1 MRKTLVLLSLIVM
14 MLMSSLT
21 LAQGISSQVILPL
34 SSAKLIAEAA
44 LVACTSQGFH
54 TSVVVLDRSGNTL
67 VVLRDELAH
76 PLTVEMAQGK
86 AQTAVLFRRTS
97 FKFQE
102 DTASD
107 PMGGAQRD
115 APGVLAL
122 GGGLPIRY
130 NGEIIGA
137 VASSGSSQPMDD
149 ECARAGLAKAEELI
163 NQ

>member
-1 MRKTLVLLSLIVM
+1 MKKTLVLPSILGM

-21 LAQGISSQVILPL
+21 FAQGVSSQVILPL

-44 LVACTSQGFH
+44 LEACTSQGFH
-54 TSVVVLDRSGNTL
+54 TSVAVIDRSGNLL

-76 PLTVEMAQGK
+76 PLTIEMAQSK
-86 AQTAVLFRRTS
+86 AQTAVLFRRTT
-97 FKFQE
+97 FEFQE
-102 DTASD
+102 DTAAD

-115 APGVLAL
+115 VPGILAL
-122 GGGLPIRY
+122 GGGVPIRY

-149 ECARAGLAKAEELI
+149 ECAKAGLAVAEELL
-163 NQ
+163 N